1 MKLIEALEVIKR
13 PVVPGTQAKKI
24 FLACGFTPLHV
35 QTFLEAELRLL
46 CPQSRIE
53 IETGLFGD
61 LIGNLERLNPSGID
75 SVAVVIEWGDL
86 DPRLTIRNLGGWRIQ
101 QLSDIEATAAQT
113 SARVQQAL
121 TEISRFVPVVVCM
134 PTLPLPAMFHTDPAQ
149 TSSTEATLSHV
160 VASLVLALSRRT
172 SIRIVNTQLL
182 GELSSAVARHD
193 VRSEVNAG
201 FPYTVHHAS
210 VVATLVARLLHSGI
224 PKKGLIT
231 DLDDTLWRGILG
243 EDGVEGVS
251 WDIERRTLVHGVY
264 QQFLASLADAGVLL
278 AVASKNDSDLVER
291 AFDRADLLISRTDIF
306 PFEAHWSNKS
316 ESVKRILDTWNI
328 APDSVVF
335 VDDSPME
342 LAEVKTAFP
351 QIECILFPKQDIEG
365 ALKLMRHLR
374 GVFGKPYI
382 TADDSLR
389 LGSIRNAN
397 ALRTSLS
404 VAAGSS
410 DEFLKSAG
418 STITINTTRVADDMR
433 AFELV
438 NKTNQFNLNG
448 RRYSESEWQQFF
460 RDPRSFLLTA
470 SYQDKYGSI
479 GKIAVILGKTGEHRI
494 SINTWVMS
502 CRAFSRRIEHQCL
515 NYLFETFK
523 LEEVAFEFETTPRN
537 AALQSFFLDILG
549 VPPRYG
555 VTISRTD
562 FERVVPPLFH
572 SVAGVADV

>member
-13 PVVPGTQAKKI
+13 PVVAGTQAKKI
-24 FLACGFTPLHV
+24 FLACGFTPLHA
-35 QTFLEAELRLL
+35 QTFLEAEVRLR

-61 LIGNLERLNPSGID
+61 LIGNLERLNLSGID
-75 SVAVVIEWGDL
+75 SVAVLMEWGDF
-86 DPRLTIRNLGGWRIQ
+86 DPRLTIRNLGGWRLQ

-113 SARVQQAL
+113 SSRVQRAL
-121 TEISRFVPVVVCM
+121 TELSRFVPVVVCM

-149 TSSTEATLSHV
+149 TSSTEAILSHV
-160 VASLVLALSRRT
+160 VASLVLALSRHT
-172 SIRIVNTQLL
+172 SMRIVNTQLL
-182 GELSSAVARHD
+182 GELSSTNARHD
-193 VRSEVNAG
+193 VRSEVNTG

-210 VVATLVARLLHSGI
+210 LVATLVARLLQSGM

-251 WDIERRTLVHGVY
+251 WDTERRTLVHGVY

-278 AVASKNDSDLVER
+278 AVASKNDSDLVAR
-291 AFDRADLLISRTDIF
+291 AFDRSDLLISRSDIF
-306 PFEAHWSNKS
+306 PFETHWSNKS

-351 QIECILFPKQDIEG
+351 QLECVLFPKQDIEG
-365 ALKLMRHLR
+365 AWKLMRHLR

-397 ALRTSLS
+397 ALRTSMS
-404 VAAGSS
+404 AAAGSS
-410 DEFLKSAG
+410 DEFLKSVG
-418 STITINTTRVADDMR
+418 STITINTTRVAEDMR

-448 RRYSESEWQQFF
+448 RRYSEAEWQQFF

-479 GKIAVILGKTGEHRI
+479 GKIAVILGKTGEHRM

-515 NYLFETFK
+515 SYLFETFK
-523 LEEVAFEFETTPRN
+523 VDEIVFDFDATARN
-537 AALQSFFLDILG
+537 GPLQNFFREILG
-549 VPPRYG
+549 APPGHEITVSRSVFDQSVPL
-555 VTISRTD
+555 
-562 FERVVPPLFH
+562 LFH
-572 SVAGVADV
+572 SVTGVANV